1 MTIFTK
7 CRCGC
12 GGSDNTIEKIIYT
25 PTGITGPTGATGP
38 QGEQGA
44 TGPTGPQGEQGPTG
58 ADGAA
63 ATIAVGSVSSAPP
76 DTQPSVTNSGTP
88 TTAVLD
94 FVLPQGI
101 TGPAGPTGPQGI
113 QGATGAT
120 GATGPQGIQGATGAT
135 GPQGATGATG
145 PQGEQGA
152 TGPTGPQGEQGTT
165 GPQGATGATGPQ
177 GATGATGPPGPQ
189 GATGA
194 TGPQGVQGATGP
206 TGPQGEQG
214 TTGTVDMQSLS
225 AYSVPA
231 AQIND
236 GGAAE
241 FDVNGAQTG
250 DAITHTA
257 RSPDI
262 TLGQTGTYFVQYTAT
277 VSATGTTTLPAAN
290 IVNFSLGGQVQSA
303 GAGMAQ
309 LTTADPTKQIHASAI
324 LTADSAP
331 TTLQVISSGGQFLY
345 SAATIN
351 VVKLA

>member
-38 QGEQGA
+38 TGPQGATGTTGPQGATGATGPQGEQGP
-44 TGPTGPQGEQGPTG
+44 TGATGPQGEQGPTG

-63 ATIAVGSVSSAPP
+63 ATVAVGSVSSASP
-76 DTQPSVTNSGTP
+76 DAQPSVTNSGTP
-88 TTAVLD
+88 TAAVLD

-101 TGPAGPTGPQGI
+101 TGPTGPQGE
-113 QGATGAT
+113 
-120 GATGPQGIQGATGAT
+120 
-135 GPQGATGATG
+135 QGATGATG

-152 TGPTGPQGEQGTT
+152 TG
-165 GPQGATGATGPQ
+165 
-177 GATGATGPPGPQ
+177 
-189 GATGA
+189 A
-194 TGPQGVQGATGP
+194 TGPQGVQGATGA
-206 TGPQGEQG
+206 TGP
-214 TTGTVDMQSLS
+214 TGTVDMQSLS

-257 RSPDI
+257 GSPDI

-290 IVNFSLGGQVQSA
+290 IVNFSLGGQVQNA